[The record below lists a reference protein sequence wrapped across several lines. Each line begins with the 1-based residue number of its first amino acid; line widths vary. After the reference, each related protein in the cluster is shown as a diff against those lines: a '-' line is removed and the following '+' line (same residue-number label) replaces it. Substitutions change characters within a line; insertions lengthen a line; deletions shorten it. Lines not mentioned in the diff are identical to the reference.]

1 MSSTSRVLLGL
12 AAGLGAGLA
21 LRAVEHPFAA
31 AAVTWIEPAGALW
44 LNALRMTVVPL
55 VVSLVITGI
64 AAASDAAATGRA
76 ALRALLIIV
85 LLLSAGAIISV
96 IISPA
101 AFSLFPNSSSEALRG
116 SATVPPSQMPP
127 ISQWITGI
135 IPSNPIKAAA
145 DGAMLSLLVFALL
158 FGFAMTRIDPQR
170 RQRLIEFFQAIAET
184 MMVIVRWVLWLAP
197 IGVFALVLPMA
208 ARTGLGMVGGIA
220 SYLFIDCGMCALT
233 IVAMYPL
240 AVIVGRVPLRRFARA
255 AAPAQA
261 VAASTQSSLASL
273 PAMIDGA
280 QSHLKLPQR
289 VTNVVLPLAVA
300 VFRITSPVGYMVGAA
315 FVAWLY
321 GIHLSP
327 LQYAAGAAVGVIV
340 SMGSIGLPG
349 QVTLVGNYIP
359 IFQVMGLPLDPLGL
373 LLAVD
378 TIPDVFRTVGNVTA
392 DLTVTSIVARDT
404 KAAEESSA
412 QNVRSLAADQ
422 M

>member
-21 LRAVEHPFAA
+21 LRAIEHPFAMSV
-31 AAVTWIEPAGALW
+31 VTWIEPFGALW

-55 VVSLVITGI
+55 VVSLVITGV

-76 ALRALLIIV
+76 ALRALMVIV
-85 LLLSAGAIISV
+85 LLLSAGAVVSAIV
-96 IISPA
+96 SPA
-101 AFSLFPNSSSEALRG
+101 AFSLFPNNSSASLRG
-116 SATVPPSQMPP
+116 DATVAPSGQLPS

-145 DGAMLSLLVFALL
+145 DGAMLPLLVFALL

-170 RQRLIEFFQAIAET
+170 RQRLIEFFQAIGET

-220 SYLFIDCGMCALT
+220 SYLVVDCAMCVLT

-240 AVIVGRVPLRRFARA
+240 AVIIGRVPLRRFARA

-280 QSHLKLPQR
+280 QAHLKLPAR
-289 VTNVVLPLAVA
+289 ITNVVLPLAVS
-300 VFRITSPVGYMVGAA
+300 VFRVTSPVGYMVGAA

-392 DLTVTSIVARDT
+392 DLTVTSIVAVQDT
-404 KAAEESSA
+404 KIAEENSA
-412 QNVRSLAADQ
+412 QDVRLPAAH
-422 M
+422 